1 MAEHRRTSAE
11 MVGPRRIAF
20 GDYQFDCGAG
30 QLWRGDEEI
39 KLAPRAS
46 ALLAALAERSMQVVT
61 KAELID
67 RLWDGK
73 AVGDDALTSCVK
85 ELRRAL
91 GDDPQNPRFV
101 ETRHRR
107 GYRLLLPVGPQ
118 RRRARRREEHSCPR
132 CRTRRRSRPAVPQHV
147 GRSRA
152 GVFRRR
158 HHGRHHHRAVALP
171 APVRDRAQFEFRLQG
186 QGSSTSARSLASW
199 ACDTCSRGASGVP
212 ERAFA

>member
-1 MAEHRRTSAE
+1 MAELRRTSAE
-11 MVGPRRIAF
+11 LVGSRRIAF

-30 QLWRGDEEI
+30 QLWRGDKEI

-107 GYRLLLPVGPQ
+107 GYRLLLPV
-118 RRRARRREEHSCPR
+118 A
-132 CRTRRRSRPAVPQHV
+132 PAAI
-147 GRSRA
+147 G
-152 GVFRRR
+152 
-158 HHGRHHHRAVALP
+158 
-171 APVRDRAQFEFRLQG
+171 EF
-186 QGSSTSARSLASW
+186 
-199 ACDTCSRGASGVP
+199 
-212 ERAFA
+212 